1 MGFLDMKTIR
11 YINLLDKFSH
21 IKTRYCFEYNN
32 MIVFAVPKSL
42 VSRAI
47 GPDASNARRMQETI
61 GKRIKIVFE
70 PESAGDIE
78 KFIQIVVEPVQFKEV
93 IVNDGEVIITAGT
106 TTNKAALLGRNKK
119 RLEELQLIVK
129 DVFGKQLRVI

>member
-11 YINLLDKFSH
+11 YINLLDKYSH

-47 GPDASNARRMQETI
+47 GQDAINARKIQETI

-70 PESAGDIE
+70 PENNRDIE
-78 KFIQIVVEPVQFKEV
+78 KFIQLVVEPAQFKEV
-93 IVNDGEVIITAGT
+93 QIMDGEIIITAGT
-106 TTNKAALLGRNKK
+106 T
-119 RLEELQLIVK
+119 
-129 DVFGKQLRVI
+129 

>member
-1 MGFLDMKTIR
+1 MKTIR
-11 YINLLDKFSH
+11 YINLLDKYSH

-32 MIVFAVPKSL
+32 MIIFAVPKAL

-47 GPDASNARRMQETI
+47 GPDAMNARKIQETI

-70 PESAGDIE
+70 PENQGDIE
-78 KFIQIVVEPVQFKEV
+78 KFIQLVVEPAQFKEV
-93 IVNDGEVIITAGT
+93 QMTDGEIIITAGT

-129 DVFGKQLRVI
+129 DVFNKQLKVI